1 VDPGIAFGFGLLV
14 AIVIALA
21 LTLWRLPFVRH
32 DAVQEFRDQLR
43 REALLAAKEQ
53 LYLERE
59 SFENALA
66 ATGEELDEREERT
79 RRREE
84 AMDGRVERIEER
96 ERLLAER
103 EARVKA
109 EQAALEV
116 RESEISRAQQRELR
130 ELERISGMRREEA
143 EHLLLERV
151 EEGCQQEAAEVR
163 ARVEAEVEVGLE
175 VRARATL
182 LRALR
187 RIARPVAREAL
198 TTTVHLDEEL
208 KLGLV
213 GREGRNAR
221 AFEAETGVDLLI
233 DDTPGS
239 VVLSAFEPVRREVAH
254 RALKTLLDDGRI
266 DPERIA
272 STVAEARQHMSE
284 AVIELGR
291 AAAEEAGVT
300 GLHQRLLVLVGRL
313 EFHVS
318 GGRSGRQTALEVAAL
333 SGTLA
338 AELDLDEALARRCG
352 LLHDVGRAVEND
364 VDGSAAEVGAEFARR
379 CGEDPRVVDAIASL
393 RRRPEVG
400 SHYAALVQLAR
411 RVIRARPGA
420 IDERVDRAV
429 ARRAEIEAAALRH
442 PGVKRAHAIQAGRQ
456 LRVIVDATTVSERGA
471 AKLAREIAKELE
483 QGEPLPGEV
492 TISVLRETC
501 TQETAAQ

>member
-1 VDPGIAFGFGLLV
+1 MDPGIAFGFGLLV

-21 LTLWRLPFVRH
+21 LALWRLPFIRH
-32 DAVQEFRDQLR
+32 EAIQEFRDQLR

-59 SFENALA
+59 SFENALS
-66 ATGEELDEREERT
+66 ATGEELEEREERT

-103 EARVKA
+103 EGRVKA

-151 EEGCQQEAAEVR
+151 EAGCQAEAAEVR

-208 KLGLV
+208 KLALV

-266 DPERIA
+266 DPERIT

-284 AVIELGR
+284 AVVELGR

-379 CGEDPRVVDAIASL
+379 CGEDPRVVDALASL

-411 RVIRARPGA
+411 RVVRARPGA

-456 LRVIVDATTVSERGA
+456 LRVIVDATSVSERGA

-501 TQETAAQ
+501 TQETAAP